1 MMTKASDIA
10 WQNTSMS
17 KLEIFHHRLHMTE
30 KENSP
35 KTRFFTVAK
44 WPHPWP
50 PPGGIRHLIF
60 HAKTNGFNQVIKRVG
75 RTVLID
81 EAAFFLWVEQNNASK
96 DMEVDN
102 GK

>member
-1 MMTKASDIA
+1 
-10 WQNTSMS
+10 
-17 KLEIFHHRLHMTE
+17 MTE

-35 KTRFFTVAK
+35 TTRFFTVAK

-50 PPGGIRHLIF
+50 PAGGIRHLIF
-60 HAKTNGFNQVIKRVG
+60 HSKTNGFDKVIKRVG

-81 EAAFFLWVEQNNASK
+81 EAAFFRWVEQNNASK
-96 DMEVDN
+96 SMGVLN